1 MSSADT
7 HLNTAKEWIYEH
19 RGPILAVFA
28 IIAAV
33 LLLLAL
39 TLSWFLT
46 NSELS
51 TVGKVDAPADLKI
64 LGPNETATEQ
74 LDLTYDADSDVT
86 TKEGR
91 VYRRRAFC
99 VESGKSDDGKKKAFE
114 LQVANTTNINGLEV
128 HVYRVKVN
136 GKDEPGDVVG
146 YNGLNEK
153 YSWLKLENGEVT
165 GFTNID
171 PSQAKSGTFGGYDKV
186 QSNAQP
192 VYRWKQF
199 SVDDLNRTDIKDPAD
214 ATNFIIEYS
223 WPKSENSKE
232 SDVAYLIAK
241 SASAQ

>member
-74 LDLTYDADSDVT
+74 LDLTYDADSDDAKTEQGYV
-86 TKEGR
+86 
-91 VYRRRAFC
+91 VRRRAFC
-99 VESGKSDDGKKKAFE
+99 VESGKSDDKKKKAFE
-114 LQVANTTNINGLEV
+114 LQVANTTNIKGLDV
-128 HVYRVKVN
+128 HVYRVHVN
-136 GKDEPGDVVG
+136 NKGASGDVVG
-146 YNGLNEK
+146 YDGLNQK
-153 YSWLKLENGEVT
+153 YSWSKSDEVVLS
-165 GFTNID
+165 D
-171 PSQAKSGTFGGYDKV
+171 PKSDQLGTFGGYDKV

-199 SVDDLNRTDIKDPAD
+199 SVDELNRTGADPDD
-214 ATNFIIEYS
+214 ATNFIIECS
-223 WPKSENSKE
+223 WPKDQNSKE

>member
-51 TVGKVDAPADLKI
+51 TVGKVDAPAELKI

-74 LDLTYDADSDVT
+74 LDLTYDADSDDSKT
-86 TKEGR
+86 EEGK
-91 VYRRRAFC
+91 VVRRRAFC
-99 VESGKSDDGKKKAFE
+99 VESRQKGFE
-114 LQVANTTNINGLEV
+114 LQVANTTNINGLDV
-128 HVYRVKVN
+128 HVYRVRVN
-136 GKDEPGDVVG
+136 DKDAPGDVVG
-146 YNGLNEK
+146 YDGLNQK
-153 YSWLKLENGEVT
+153 YSWSKGEEVKEFKPLNETSAGSGLATKDSMNYQDVQKNAAPLYRSVT
-165 GFTNID
+165 F
-171 PSQAKSGTFGGYDKV
+171 
-186 QSNAQP
+186 NA
-192 VYRWKQF
+192 
-199 SVDDLNRTDIKDPAD
+199 DDLDKGKDGNPAD
-214 ATNFIIEYS
+214 ATNFIIECS

>member
-74 LDLTYDADSDVT
+74 LDLTYDADSDDAKTEQGYV
-86 TKEGR
+86 
-91 VYRRRAFC
+91 VRRRAFC
-99 VESGKSDDGKKKAFE
+99 VESGKSDDKKKKAFE
-114 LQVANTTNINGLEV
+114 LQVANTTNIKGLDV
-128 HVYRVKVN
+128 HVYRVHVN
-136 GKDEPGDVVG
+136 NKDASGDVVG
-146 YNGLNEK
+146 YDGLNKK
-153 YSWLKLENGEVT
+153 YSWSNSDEVT
-165 GFTNID
+165 GFTSIE
-171 PSQAKSGTFGGYDKV
+171 PGKAKSETFGKYTYV

-223 WPKSENSKE
+223 WPKDQNSKE